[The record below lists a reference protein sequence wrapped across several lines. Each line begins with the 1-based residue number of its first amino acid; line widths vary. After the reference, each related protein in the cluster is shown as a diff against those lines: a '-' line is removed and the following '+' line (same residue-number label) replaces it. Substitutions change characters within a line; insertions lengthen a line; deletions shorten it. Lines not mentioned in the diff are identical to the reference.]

1 MYLNNRSSPPRPRPL
16 SFFSFSCS
24 ALGKRK
30 NKEDLCVGRGSIP
43 SLTVSLPVQAD
54 APLFPA
60 PLPSLP
66 AELVPQRMPP
76 GRLPLSTT
84 QEGSSLPTPLLPGPK
99 TPLPTGHS
107 ANRTFQNILFP
118 SLPTRRMTKQAF
130 RYYFRAFFFSLLQP
144 IHSAEALPGWQAR
157 DEPSSPNDL
166 QRQLLFRIKA

>member
-1 MYLNNRSSPPRPRPL
+1 M
-16 SFFSFSCS
+16 
-24 ALGKRK
+24 G
-30 NKEDLCVGRGSIP
+30 GGGSIP
-43 SLTVSLPVQAD
+43 SLTVSLPAQAD
-54 APLFPA
+54 VPLFPA
-60 PLPSLP
+60 LIPSLP

-84 QEGSSLPTPLLPGPK
+84 QEGSSLPTPFLPGPK
-99 TPLPTGHS
+99 TLLPTGHS
-107 ANRTFQNILFP
+107 TSRSRTFQNILFP

-130 RYYFRAFFFSLLQP
+130 HYYFRAFFFSLLQP